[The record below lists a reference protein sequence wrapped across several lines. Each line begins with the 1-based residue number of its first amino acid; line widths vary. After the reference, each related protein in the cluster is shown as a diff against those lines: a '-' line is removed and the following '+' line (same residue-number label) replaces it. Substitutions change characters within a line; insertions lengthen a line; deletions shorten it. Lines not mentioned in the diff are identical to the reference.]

1 MGLFEG
7 YAGGSVIENNVVTGA
22 RTGILIID
30 GYEQNNIF
38 TEGDI
43 VIRSNRTYE
52 CLNGFFLY
60 KNKYNQD
67 PNRLN
72 ILLEEN
78 SFIRESGV
86 TAKIEGRDESSY
98 GIRLFP
104 RTSGVTLR
112 SNAVSGCKYGV
123 FVSSPAK
130 EIVVEGNVVQNTTYG
145 ISCKRNEHPQIG
157 LQTKNNTFIHV
168 KTQEKEW

>member
-1 MGLFEG
+1 MSQRVLPLQKQIQPGPEPAE
-7 YAGGSVIENNVVTGA
+7 YPA
-22 RTGILIID
+22 
-30 GYEQNNIF
+30 
-38 TEGDI
+38 
-43 VIRSNRTYE
+43 
-52 CLNGFFLY
+52 
-60 KNKYNQD
+60 
-67 PNRLN
+67 
-72 ILLEEN
+72 EEN

-112 SNAVSGCKYGV
+112 GNAVSGCKYGV
-123 FVSSPAK
+123 FVSSPAE

-145 ISCKRNEHPQIG
+145 ISRKRNEHPQIG
-157 LQTKNNTFIHV
+157 LQSKNNTFIHV